1 MPAERCASYYN
12 ATIDQ
17 ESDYPALE
25 GDIRV
30 DVAIVGGG
38 FTGVATALELS
49 EKGYKV
55 ALIEANKIAWG
66 ATGRNGGQVTGSLSG
81 DVAMTKQLRRQIGN
95 EAEDYVWNMRWR
107 GHDIIKNRVAK
118 YGIDCDLKF
127 GHIQTAYQPKHMQEL
142 RAMHDEAQ
150 RRGMGE
156 FMTLVSADE
165 MPAYLGSPLYHGGLV
180 NRRNMHLHS
189 VNLCLGEGRAAAGLG
204 ALIFEHSPVLDIEE
218 GDVATVV
225 TTKGKVRANSVLIA
239 GNAYHKLARPKLRG
253 MLFPASLGNCATAIL
268 PDDIALQINPQDL
281 AVYDCRFVLDYYR
294 LTADKRLM
302 FGGGTNY
309 SGRDPKNVAAEL
321 RPAIERTFPQLKGV
335 DIEFAWAG
343 MAGIVINRIP
353 QLGKVSPNVFYCQG
367 YSGHGVAT
375 SHIMAEIMANAMDG
389 QLHEFDLFAAMR
401 HIRIPLNEWFGNQA
415 LALGMLY
422 YTLRENWR

>member
-1 MPAERCASYYN
+1 MSIARCASYYN
-12 ATIDQ
+12 ATINQ
-17 ESDYPALE
+17 ESDYPELDSE
-25 GDIRV
+25 LRV
-30 DVAIVGGG
+30 DVAIIGGG
-38 FTGVATALELS
+38 FTGVATALELA
-49 EKGYKV
+49 ENGYQV

-81 DVAMTKQLRRQIGN
+81 DAAMTKQLRRVIGQ
-95 EAEDYVWNMRWR
+95 EAEDYVWHLRWR

-127 GHIQTAYQPKHMQEL
+127 GHIQTAYRPQHLQDL
-142 RAMHDEAQ
+142 AAMHDEAQ
-150 RRGMGE
+150 RRGMGH
-156 FMTLVSADE
+156 FMTLVSAED

-189 VNLCLGEGRAAAGLG
+189 VNLCLGEARAAAGLG

-225 TTKGKVRANSVLIA
+225 TAKGKVRANSVLIA
-239 GNAYHKLARPKLRG
+239 GNAYHKLARPALRG
-253 MLFPASLGNCATAIL
+253 MLFPASLGNCATAVL
-268 PDDIALQINPQDL
+268 PDELAKQINPQDL

-321 RPAIERTFPQLKGV
+321 QPAIERTFPQLKGV

-343 MAGIVINRIP
+343 LAGIVINRIP

-375 SHIMAEIMANAMDG
+375 SHIMAEIIAKAIDG
-389 QLHEFDLFAAMR
+389 QLREFDLFAAMR

>member
-1 MPAERCASYYN
+1 MSAKRCASYYN
-12 ATIDQ
+12 ATIKQ
-17 ESDYPALE
+17 ESDYPQLE

-30 DVAIVGGG
+30 DVAIIGGG
-38 FTGVATALELS
+38 FTGVATAVELA
-49 EKGYKV
+49 EKGYQV
-55 ALIEANKIAWG
+55 ALLEANKIAWG

-81 DVAMTKQLRRQIGN
+81 DAAMTKQLRRQLGQ
-95 EAEDYVWNMRWR
+95 EAEDYVWDLRWR

-127 GHIQTAYQPKHMQEL
+127 GHIQTAYRSAHLAEL
-142 RAMHDEAQ
+142 QQMFDEAN

-156 FMTLVSADE
+156 FMTLVPAQE
-165 MPAYLGSPLYHGGLV
+165 MPTYLASPLYHGGLV

-189 VNLCLGEGRAAAGLG
+189 VNLCLGEARAAASLG
-204 ALIFEHSPVLDIEE
+204 AKIFEHSQVLDILPGELS
-218 GDVATVV
+218 TVV
-225 TTKGKVRANSVLIA
+225 TPKGRVKANSVLIA
-239 GNAYHKLARPKLRG
+239 GNAYHKLGRPQLRG
-253 MLFPASLGNCATAIL
+253 MLFPASLGNCATVQL
-268 PDDIALQINPQDL
+268 PPELAKQLNPQDL

-294 LTADKRLM
+294 LTADNRLM

-353 QLGKVSPNVFYCQG
+353 QLGKIAPNIFYCQG

-375 SHIMAEIMANAMDG
+375 SHIMAEIMGQAIDG
-389 QLHEFDLFAAMR
+389 QMREFDLFAAMR

>member
-1 MPAERCASYYN
+1 MSALRCASYYN
-12 ATIDQ
+12 ATINQ
-17 ESDYPALE
+17 ESNYPTLE
-25 GDIRV
+25 DDIRV
-30 DVAIVGGG
+30 DIVVIGGG
-38 FTGVATALELS
+38 FTGVATALELA
-49 EKGYKV
+49 EKGYSV
-55 ALIEANKIAWG
+55 ALLEANKIAWG

-81 DVAMTKQLRRQIGN
+81 DVAMTKQLRRHLGN
-95 EAEDYVWNMRWR
+95 DAEDYVWNLRWR
-107 GHDIIKNRVAK
+107 GHDIIKNRVEK
-118 YGIDCDLKF
+118 YCIDCDLKF
-127 GHIQTAYQPKHMQEL
+127 GHIQTAYQPNHMQDL
-142 RAMHDEAQ
+142 NAMFEEAQ

-156 FMTLVSADE
+156 YMTLVEAKD
-165 MPAYLGSPLYHGGLV
+165 MGAYLGSPLYHGGLV

-189 VNLCLGEGRAAAGLG
+189 VNLCLGEARAAESLG
-204 ALIFEHSPVLDIEE
+204 VQLFEHSAVLDIQE
-218 GDVATVV
+218 GERAKVMTAKGSV
-225 TTKGKVRANSVLIA
+225 TANSVLIA
-239 GNAYHKLARPKLRG
+239 GNAYHKLGRPKLRG
-253 MLFPASLGNCATAIL
+253 MLFSASLGNCATAKL
-268 PDDIALQINPQDL
+268 PDEIALQINPQDL

-321 RPAIERTFPQLKGV
+321 RPSIERTFPQLKGV

-343 MAGIVINRIP
+343 IAGIVINRIP
-353 QLGKVSPNVFYCQG
+353 QLGKISPNVFYCQG

-375 SHIMAEIMANAMDG
+375 SHIMAEIMAKAIDG